1 MSKYIVVIFPS
12 EAKAY
17 EGTRALKELH
27 AEGSLT
33 VYGMAVVAKDADA
46 KLSIKQAADT
56 GPLGLGVGTLVGGLV
71 GLLGGPVGASIGMSS
86 GAMIGGL
93 SDIYNAGVGTDFVK
107 AVSEKLTPGK
117 AAVVG
122 EVAED
127 WVTPLDTRMEAIG
140 GVVIREWRSDFEDEQ
155 IEKEAKA
162 REAELAQLK
171 AEFTRAA
178 EDRKAKL
185 KTRLSEAQ
193 AKLNATAERAQGR
206 MRQLEQETQGKI
218 KELQDQAAKAK
229 GDAKAKIDRQ
239 IAEMQ
244 ADYTR
249 RSGKLKQA
257 WGLSKEALAA

>member
-1 MSKYIVVIFPS
+1 MSKYIVVIFPN
-12 EAKAY
+12 ETKAY

-33 VYGMAVVAKDADA
+33 VYGMAVIAKDADA
-46 KLSIKQAADT
+46 KLSVRQAADT
-56 GPLGLGVGTLVGGLV
+56 GPLGLGVGTLVGGLL
-71 GLLGGPVGASIGMSS
+71 GLLGGPVGAAIGMGS
-86 GAMIGGL
+86 GATIGGL

-107 AVSEKLTPGK
+107 TVSERLTAGK
-117 AAVVG
+117 AALIG

-127 WVTPLDTRMEAIG
+127 WVTPLDARMDAIG

-185 KTRLSEAQ
+185 KARMNEAH
-193 AKLNATAERAQGR
+193 AKLAATAERAQGR
-206 MRQLEQETQGKI
+206 MRQLEQETQGKV

-229 GDAKAKIDRQ
+229 GDTKAKIDRQ

-249 RSGKLKQA
+249 RSSKLKQA
-257 WGLSKEALAA
+257 WGLTKEALAA